1 MTVMDVRTP
10 PTGQLRIATPATRTI
25 AVDCRLLIEDRHRR
39 VLLAR
44 YRAGGCAARWMLP
57 GGSVLAG
64 EAVALA
70 ATRRLH
76 EQLGIL
82 VLPHCIVSVFDDTFG
97 PLDDSRL
104 IVTYA
109 ASILSGAATVDP
121 STGIAEAAWFPR
133 GDLPE
138 DVAADA
144 TEALASTG
152 AINLRLR

>member
-1 MTVMDVRTP
+1 MTIVHVRA
-10 PTGQLRIATPATRTI
+10 PTAAKRRTVGPAMRTI

-44 YRAGGCAARWMLP
+44 YRAGGYAAQWMLP
-57 GGSVLAG
+57 GGSVLPG
-64 EAVALA
+64 EAMALA

-82 VLPHCIVSVFDDTFG
+82 VLPHCIISVFDDALCPFNG
-97 PLDDSRL
+97 SRL

-109 ASILSGAATVDP
+109 ASVLSGAATADP

-133 GDLPE
+133 GNLPE

-144 TEALASTG
+144 GEALASAG
-152 AINLRLR
+152 AIGFR